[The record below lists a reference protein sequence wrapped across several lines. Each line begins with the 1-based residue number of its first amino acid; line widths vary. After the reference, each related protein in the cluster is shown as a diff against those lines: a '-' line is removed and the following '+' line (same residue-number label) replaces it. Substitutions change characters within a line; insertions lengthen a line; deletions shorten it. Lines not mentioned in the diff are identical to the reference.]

1 MKLKKTIGAMALST
15 IFVAVSA
22 SAVEKNITVTASV
35 DPTIDILQANGSALP
50 TAVDLTYLPGAK
62 TFENY
67 SVLTQIYTNDPSK
80 GLDVRLVDTP
90 KLTNILQPTSTIPL
104 TVSWAGKTL
113 STSAQKIAVGD
124 LGFGSTGTAGVSN
137 SKELVIGATTSG
149 TAPSAGKY
157 QGVVSIV
164 MTQSTDTAAPVP

>member
-15 IFVAVSA
+15 MFVAVSA

-113 STSAQKIAVGD
+113 STSAQKMQLAIWV
-124 LGFGSTGTAGVSN
+124 
-137 SKELVIGATTSG
+137 LV
-149 TAPSAGKY
+149 PPER
-157 QGVVSIV
+157 QVFRIV
-164 MTQSTDTAAPVP
+164 KN